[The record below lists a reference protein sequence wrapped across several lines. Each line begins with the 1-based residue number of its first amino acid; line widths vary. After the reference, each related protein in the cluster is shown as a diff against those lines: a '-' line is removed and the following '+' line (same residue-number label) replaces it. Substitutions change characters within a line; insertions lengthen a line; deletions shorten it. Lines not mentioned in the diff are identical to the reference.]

1 MNVGER
7 IRQRRIELGLTQ
19 EELAKRLG
27 YASRSSV
34 NKMEVARDL
43 PLKKV
48 EAMAT
53 ALMVS
58 PSYLM
63 GWEPVKLHK
72 FSLDSFYESKEGHKL
87 ISSYLSLNED
97 GRNRLLE
104 YCGFLASS
112 EQYYRGT
119 PMEFGQLT
127 ILPGEYTVPFE
138 EKTVLNAAH
147 ERTDIETTEEMKKH
161 DDDIMDDDDF

>member
-1 MNVGER
+1 MTVGER

-48 EAMAT
+48 EAMAN
-53 ALMVS
+53 ALMVT

-63 GWEPVKLHK
+63 GWEADIELLPGIMEYVKLS
-72 FSLDSFYESKEGHKL
+72 SLTDLFEATDDIGQDMIIESAKL
-87 ISSYLSLNED
+87 IQKVHP
-97 GRNRLLE
+97 RK
-104 YCGFLASS
+104 
-112 EQYYRGT
+112 
-119 PMEFGQLT
+119 
-127 ILPGEYTVPFE
+127 E
-138 EKTVLNAAH
+138 EPALNAAH
-147 ERTDIETTEEMKKH
+147 ERTDIKVTEAMRKH
-161 DDDIMDDDDF
+161 DDDIMSDEDF